1 MRTWQVANDR
11 DIPKRSMLDALYE
24 KAEIWSK
31 YCKENK
37 DEITPNKIVVSAL
50 EMNDWEGNFVICNN
64 ESDDPDS
71 IVENF
76 IFALDETY
84 GFQECYQEIDLYL
97 SSLSKSEYDEIEFDD
112 LVWKIVN
119 TAYQSI

>member
-1 MRTWQVANDR
+1 VANDC

-24 KAEIWSK
+24 KAEIWSE

-37 DEITPNKIVVSAL
+37 DKITPYKIVVSAL
-50 EMNDWEGNFVICNN
+50 EMNDWEGDFVICNN
-64 ESDDPDS
+64 NSDNSYS

-76 IFALDETY
+76 IFSLNEVY
-84 GFQECYQEIDLYL
+84 VFQECYQEIDLYL
-97 SSLSKSEYDEIEFDD
+97 SSRSKSEYDEIEFDD